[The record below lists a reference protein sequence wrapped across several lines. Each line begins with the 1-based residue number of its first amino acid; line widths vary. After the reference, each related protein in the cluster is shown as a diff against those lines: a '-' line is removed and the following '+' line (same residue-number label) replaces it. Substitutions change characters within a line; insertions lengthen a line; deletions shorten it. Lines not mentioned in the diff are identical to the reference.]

1 MRPRLDRRHILGIVG
16 ESAAG
21 KTTLANGIAAI
32 LGQKRVTIICSD
44 DYHRYSRDERAENGL
59 SAPDPRAKIG
69 PNLNVRHTLRPT
81 LPHPDL
87 TPIFD
92 VGGRNGFQLRLAR
105 DIDGK
110 PVDIKEVAGDIDGK
124 RARAAEDLLWS
135 LLPEALH
142 LRTNVGKYMDEMD
155 AVATSHPLALS
166 QLFITGHLVKAT
178 MGVHAI

>member
-1 MRPRLDRRHILGIVG
+1 MPKKRIVDRPIILGIVG

-59 SAPDPRAKIG
+59 SALDPKAKTG

-87 TPIFD
+87 TPILD

-110 PVDIKEVAGDIDGK
+110 PVDIMDVSGDIDGK

-135 LLPEALH
+135 LLPEAHH
-142 LRTNVGKYMDEMD
+142 LRTNVG
-155 AVATSHPLALS
+155 
-166 QLFITGHLVKAT
+166 
-178 MGVHAI
+178 

>member
-32 LGQKRVTIICSD
+32 LGQNRVTIICSD
-44 DYHRYSRDERAENGL
+44 DYHRYARAERAENGL
-59 SAPDPRAKIG
+59 SALDRKAKIG

-87 TPIFD
+87 TPIRD
-92 VGGRNGFQLRLAR
+92 VGGRNGFQPRLAR

-110 PVDIKEVAGDIDGK
+110 PVDIMEVSGDIDGK
-124 RARAAEDLLWS
+124 RAAEDSLWS
-135 LLPEALH
+135 PLPEAHH
-142 LRTNVGKYMDEMD
+142 LRINVGKYVDEMD
-155 AVATSHPLALS
+155 AVATSHLLALS
-166 QLFITGHLVKAT
+166 QLCITYHLVKGA
-178 MGVHAI
+178 MGAHAI